1 MPDTSHDILERF
13 RTSFGKDID
22 LALRPA
28 YRVLLEKLDNP
39 QNRLPPVFHVAGTNG
54 KGSTCAFLRAMLEAA
69 GYKVHVYTSPHLI
82 RCHERIRLAG
92 KLISEEELVSL
103 LAGIEKLVEP
113 GTLSYFEAGTAAA
126 FAAFTRH
133 AADFTILETGL
144 GGKLDATNVISK
156 PLATIITRL
165 SMDHR
170 DYLGDTIEKIAGEKA
185 GIMRAGVPCY
195 AAAQPLGSAA
205 QVLRDAAAMLHA
217 PLYLGGAEWKIE
229 SSGTGFLF
237 SDATRTFDLPEPSLL
252 GAHQHQNAGLAT
264 AALASL
270 PTPLHEN
277 AIKTGLHTVEWPARL
292 QRLSAGKL
300 SGLLPR
306 EAELWLDGGHNDSAG
321 EVLAAQIDLWR
332 KEDGANPKPLF
343 VILGMLTTKHPEE
356 FLFPLAKHIIG
367 MRAVPIPNELL
378 SFEAPALAE
387 KAKSIGLSAEPAADV
402 SQALRDLAE
411 RAFTVPPR
419 ILICGSLY
427 LAGHVL
433 AEENGRELFK

>member
-1 MPDTSHDILERF
+1 LT
-13 RTSFGKDID
+13 
-22 LALRPA
+22 LRPA
-28 YRVLLEKLDNP
+28 YRALLEKLDNP

-82 RCHERIRLAG
+82 RCHERIRIAG
-92 KLISEEELVSL
+92 KLITEDELVSL
-103 LAGIEKLVEP
+103 LSEIEKLVVP

-144 GGKLDATNVISK
+144 GGRLDATNVISK
-156 PLATIITRL
+156 PLAAIITRL

-185 GIMRAGVPCY
+185 GIMRAGIPCY
-195 AAAQPLGSAA
+195 AAAQPLGSAS
-205 QVLRDAAAMLHA
+205 QVLRDAAAALHA
-217 PLYLGGAEWKIE
+217 PLHLGGAEWKIE
-229 SSGTGFLF
+229 SLSDGFRF
-237 SDATRTFDLPEPSLL
+237 SDATRALDLPEPALL
-252 GAHQHQNAGLAT
+252 GQHQHQNAGLAV

-270 PTPLHEN
+270 PTPLPDT
-277 AIKTGLHTVEWPARL
+277 AIKNGLHTVEWPARL
-292 QRLSAGKL
+292 QRLSSGNL
-300 SGLLPR
+300 SRLLPR

-321 EVLAAQIDLWR
+321 EVLAAQIERWR
-332 KEDGANPKPLF
+332 KEDGAKPKPLF

-356 FLFPLAKHIIG
+356 FLSPFAKHIIA
-367 MRAVPIPNELL
+367 MRTVPVCHEAL
-378 SFEAPALAE
+378 SFEPEALA
-387 KAKSIGLSAEPAADV
+387 
-402 SQALRDLAE
+402 SQARKLGLNAQSASTVFDCLQDIAE